1 MLLLTTLLLLYSPGD
16 DRGDLLLGFRLE
28 MVSKLLYLI
37 GLNVLELLSLL
48 QDEPEVTEDL
58 VLWSL
63 KDLRGNLVKRRTI

>member
-1 MLLLTTLLLLYSPGD
+1 
-16 DRGDLLLGFRLE
+16 

-37 GLNVLELLSLL
+37 GLNALELLGLL